1 MKKVLI
7 MACVVA
13 SFMACQSKPQ
23 NNVDEVAVIATDSAG
38 VMDISEI
45 YQGTLPAADGPG
57 INYILTLNEEINGK
71 DTLFSL
77 DMIFLDAEGPGKHT
91 SFTSFGHFVH
101 QD

>member
-1 MKKVLI
+1 

-38 VMDISEI
+38 VMDITEI

-57 INYILTLNEEINGK
+57 INYILTLNEEIKGK
-71 DTLFSL
+71 DTLFSRL
-77 DMIFLDAEGPGKHT
+77 THSSGVCLQRRRHR
-91 SFTSFGHFVH
+91 S
-101 QD
+101 